1 MKSKLFFRGTPLEDL
16 IKIRNSG
23 NDIQSSELGKNLK
36 FNTNLYSYREHENTS
51 TLRKDKDFP
60 EELIDYIYDT
70 VQARRNDTEEKSV
83 DEIENFRVNFSVALL
98 APKYINFQDNQ
109 LSEYIPYVQL
119 EENTL
124 FSKKKEISL
133 TKQTAVI
140 SGIKFDFYVNDT
152 NQIVL
157 ADIGMQLPP
166 PPVLKINKIISRAG
180 SQFQIFNHQYPIR
193 DISEIENAFSD
204 GFTDVLLDNNVGIIN
219 SVFDTVTYN
228 DINQDIDQQN
238 IVNVDKSNDSLVKS
252 IRGVMNVQDAESQMI
267 LYSLNTNLQLPKNLV
282 RRDFMKVIQDKL
294 RIGNFKRN
302 EVDTDDTI
310 SIQEINIKNFLRTN
324 NILRV

>member
-16 IKIRNSG
+16 IKIRNLG

-166 PPVLKINKIISRAG
+166 PPVLKINRIISRVG